1 MSCPRCPVHDVL
13 SKTACPDSSV
23 LSRLSCLNY
32 ALVPAALPRPH
43 GPPPDTTL
51 MSWQS
56 CHLSPFQ
63 AHLSRLPAC
72 MSQLSSLNRRSYS
85 IPVVLSLL
93 SCPCCHILAVLPLF
107 PILAVLSCVSF
118 RLSCPGWFFPAVLLN
133 LSYASCPAQLSC
145 PGCIVTAALSQLSC
159 SSCSAHTSLS
169 TALLMPL
176 SCPGSPVFIVLSR
189 LTHPG

>member
-1 MSCPRCPVHDVL
+1 LSSPTCLSYPAQLSSPSCPVPVVQSQLSSPRCPVQDVLSKMSCPRCPVQDVL
-13 SKTACPDSSV
+13 SKTSCPDSSV

-32 ALVPAALPRPH
+32 ALVPVALPRPH
-43 GPPPDTTL
+43 GPLPDTTL

-72 MSQLSSLNRRSYS
+72 LSQLSSLNRRSYS
-85 IPVVLSLL
+85 IPVILSLL

-118 RLSCPGWFFPAVLLN
+118 RLSCPGFPVLAGF
-133 LSYASCPAQLSC
+133 SRLSC
-145 PGCIVTAALSQLSC
+145 
-159 SSCSAHTSLS
+159 
-169 TALLMPL
+169 
-176 SCPGSPVFIVLSR
+176 
-189 LTHPG
+189 